1 MSTSLPSRRKVLAAG
16 LGAAIAGPALVRA
29 QEVPEPKSAFDRRD
43 KPWALPDS
51 KDPAVLSTA
60 ENRFWL
66 EVLRD
71 HSDFFTMLM
80 PGDALAAHR
89 KEAMSFRKTF
99 DGRLKKVSK
108 DLDKDSY
115 LEFNKESM
123 DEAKKF
129 MEWKLR
135 MRDLQASGKIRSLV
149 WPSFFQAAAHEADAY
164 ITRLI
169 RLNRGE
175 PAIIRREVAD
185 LWLADA
191 GDHASMLAH
200 FMDPGETRLIHD
212 AMEASKKFRTVHAA
226 ETADPSGATPQDP
239 VQKAAEERHQME
251 AAIQKAVNEN
261 RVQSIIHPL
270 MADHMVR
277 EGLRFLEDLKYAV

>member
-1 MSTSLPSRRKVLAAG
+1 MNAPLPSRRAVLAAG
-16 LGAAIAGPALVRA
+16 LGAAVAGPALA
-29 QEVPEPKSAFDRRD
+29 QEFQEPKSAMDRKD

-51 KDPAVLSTA
+51 KDAAVLSTA

-71 HSDFFTMLM
+71 HSDFFTMLL

-99 DGRLKKVSK
+99 DDRLSKVRLKE
-108 DLDKDSY
+108 LDKDSY
-115 LEFNKESM
+115 LGFNKDAIE
-123 DEAKKF
+123 EGKRF
-129 MEWKLR
+129 IEWKLR
-135 MRDLQASGKIRSLV
+135 MRDLQASGRIHSLI

-164 ITRLI
+164 VTRLI

-175 PAIIRREVAD
+175 PAVLRREVAD
-185 LWLADA
+185 LWLGDG
-191 GDHASMLAH
+191 GDHAAMLAH

-212 AMEASKKFRTVHAA
+212 AMEAAKKFQSVRASESASATSAA
-226 ETADPSGATPQDP
+226 PQDP
-239 VQKAAEERHQME
+239 VQQAAEERHRME
-251 AAIQKAVNEN
+251 SAIQKAVAEN

-277 EGLRFLEDLKYAV
+277 EGLRFLEDLKVAV